1 MCKTL
6 SFLWKKK
13 ESPGAGVFPI
23 YCLIQPLLEPHMI
36 DAIISM

>member
-6 SFLWKKK
+6 SFLWKE
-13 ESPGAGVFPI
+13 ESPGASIFPT

-36 DAIISM
+36 DAIIPM